1 MRYRLLSTGDKIE
14 FHDNIPA
21 EEVGL
26 GTSERVYV
34 SQVFDFNDNSVLN
47 EDLVISQTM
56 REKRPG
62 LNDELII
69 ELKNRLSKGE
79 VKFSFRKLNDR
90 LRRARGTVD
99 LNTILKEN
107 PDFGEWDKEYQPL
120 KLKNPYVIRYYD
132 LDKKNWRS
140 CDVSRLLIIIE

>member
-1 MRYRLLSTGDKIE
+1 MDNQKLYREIMC
-14 FHDNIPA
+14 A
-21 EEVGL
+21 
-26 GTSERVYV
+26 V
-34 SQVFDFNDNSVLN
+34 SQSVKKILQETAVFDFNDNSVLN

>member
-1 MRYRLLSTGDKIE
+1 MENNNQKLYREIMC
-14 FHDNIPA
+14 
-21 EEVGL
+21 V
-26 GTSERVYV
+26 V
-34 SQVFDFNDNSVLN
+34 SQSVKKMLQEFTVFDFNDNSVLN

-62 LNDELII
+62 LNDELVI

-79 VKFSFRKLNDR
+79 VKFSFRKLNDK

>member
-1 MRYRLLSTGDKIE
+1 MENNNQKLYREI
-14 FHDNIPA
+14 IC
-21 EEVGL
+21 V
-26 GTSERVYV
+26 V
-34 SQVFDFNDNSVLN
+34 SQSVKKMLQESVVFDFNDNSVLN

-56 REKRPG
+56 REKHPG
-62 LNDELII
+62 VNDELVI

-79 VKFSFRKLNDR
+79 VKFSFRKLNDK

>member
-1 MRYRLLSTGDKIE
+1 MENNNQKLYREIMC
-14 FHDNIPA
+14 
-21 EEVGL
+21 V
-26 GTSERVYV
+26 V
-34 SQVFDFNDNSVLN
+34 SQSVKKMLQESTVFDFNDNSVLN
-47 EDLVISQTM
+47 EDLVIRQTM
-56 REKRPG
+56 REKRAG
-62 LNDELII
+62 LNDELVI

-79 VKFSFRKLNDR
+79 VKFTFRKLNDK

>member
-1 MRYRLLSTGDKIE
+1 MENNNQKLYREIMC
-14 FHDNIPA
+14 
-21 EEVGL
+21 V
-26 GTSERVYV
+26 V
-34 SQVFDFNDNSVLN
+34 SQSVKKMLQESSVFDFNDNSVLN

-62 LNDELII
+62 LNDELVI

-79 VKFSFRKLNDR
+79 VKFSFRKLNDK

>member
-1 MRYRLLSTGDKIE
+1 MENNNQKLYREIMC
-14 FHDNIPA
+14 
-21 EEVGL
+21 V
-26 GTSERVYV
+26 V
-34 SQVFDFNDNSVLN
+34 SQSVKKMLQEFTVFDFNDNSVLN

-56 REKRPG
+56 RKKRPG
-62 LNDELII
+62 LNDELVI

-79 VKFSFRKLNDR
+79 VKFSFRKLNDK

>member
-1 MRYRLLSTGDKIE
+1 MENNNQKLYREIMC
-14 FHDNIPA
+14 A
-21 EEVGL
+21 
-26 GTSERVYV
+26 V
-34 SQVFDFNDNSVLN
+34 SQSVKKMLQESAVFDFNDNSVLN

-62 LNDELII
+62 LNDELVI

-79 VKFSFRKLNDR
+79 VKFSFRKLNDK

>member
-1 MRYRLLSTGDKIE
+1 MENNNQKLYREIICT
-14 FHDNIPA
+14 
-21 EEVGL
+21 
-26 GTSERVYV
+26 V
-34 SQVFDFNDNSVLN
+34 SQSVKKMLQESTVFDFNDNSVLN

-62 LNDELII
+62 LNDELVI

-79 VKFSFRKLNDR
+79 VKFSFRKLNDK

>member
-1 MRYRLLSTGDKIE
+1 MENNNQKLYREIICT
-14 FHDNIPA
+14 
-21 EEVGL
+21 
-26 GTSERVYV
+26 V
-34 SQVFDFNDNSVLN
+34 SQSVKKMLQESAVFDFNDNSVLN

-62 LNDELII
+62 LNDELVI

-79 VKFSFRKLNDR
+79 VKFSFRKLNDK

>member
-1 MRYRLLSTGDKIE
+1 METNNQKLYREI
-14 FHDNIPA
+14 ICA
-21 EEVGL
+21 
-26 GTSERVYV
+26 V
-34 SQVFDFNDNSVLN
+34 SQSVKKMLQESAVFDFNDNSVLN

-62 LNDELII
+62 LNDELVI

-79 VKFSFRKLNDR
+79 VKFSFRKLNDK

>member
-1 MRYRLLSTGDKIE
+1 MENNNQKLYREIMC
-14 FHDNIPA
+14 
-21 EEVGL
+21 V
-26 GTSERVYV
+26 V
-34 SQVFDFNDNSVLN
+34 SQSVKKVIQESDVFDFNDNSVLN

-62 LNDELII
+62 LNDELVI

-79 VKFSFRKLNDR
+79 VKFSFRKLNDK

>member
-1 MRYRLLSTGDKIE
+1 MENNNQKLYREIMC
-14 FHDNIPA
+14 
-21 EEVGL
+21 V
-26 GTSERVYV
+26 V
-34 SQVFDFNDNSVLN
+34 SQSVKKMLQESVDFDFNDNSVLN

-62 LNDELII
+62 LNDELVI

-79 VKFSFRKLNDR
+79 VKFSFRKLNDK

-99 LNTILKEN
+99 LKTILKEN

>member
-1 MRYRLLSTGDKIE
+1 MDNQKLYREIMC
-14 FHDNIPA
+14 A
-21 EEVGL
+21 
-26 GTSERVYV
+26 V
-34 SQVFDFNDNSVLN
+34 SQSVKKMLQESAVFDFNDNSVLN

>member
-1 MRYRLLSTGDKIE
+1 MENNNQKLYREIMC
-14 FHDNIPA
+14 
-21 EEVGL
+21 V
-26 GTSERVYV
+26 V
-34 SQVFDFNDNSVLN
+34 SQSIKKMLQESAVFDFNDNSVLN

-62 LNDELII
+62 LNDELVI

-79 VKFSFRKLNDR
+79 VKFSFRKLNDK

>member
-1 MRYRLLSTGDKIE
+1 MENNNQKLYREIMC
-14 FHDNIPA
+14 
-21 EEVGL
+21 V
-26 GTSERVYV
+26 V
-34 SQVFDFNDNSVLN
+34 SQSVKKMLQESTVFDFNDNLVLN

-62 LNDELII
+62 LNDELVI

-79 VKFSFRKLNDR
+79 VKFSFRKLNDK

>member
-1 MRYRLLSTGDKIE
+1 MENNNQKLYREI
-14 FHDNIPA
+14 ICA
-21 EEVGL
+21 
-26 GTSERVYV
+26 V
-34 SQVFDFNDNSVLN
+34 SQSVKKMLQEFAVFDFNDNSVLN

-62 LNDELII
+62 LNDELVI

-79 VKFSFRKLNDR
+79 VKFSFRKLNDK

>member
-1 MRYRLLSTGDKIE
+1 MENNNQKLYREIMC
-14 FHDNIPA
+14 
-21 EEVGL
+21 V
-26 GTSERVYV
+26 V
-34 SQVFDFNDNSVLN
+34 SQSIKKMLQESAIFDFNDNSVLN

-62 LNDELII
+62 LNDELVI

-79 VKFSFRKLNDR
+79 VKFSFRKLNDK

>member
-1 MRYRLLSTGDKIE
+1 MENNNQKLYREIMCAISQSVKKRLQEST
-14 FHDNIPA
+14 
-21 EEVGL
+21 
-26 GTSERVYV
+26 
-34 SQVFDFNDNSVLN
+34 VFDFNDNSVLN

-62 LNDELII
+62 LNDELVI

-79 VKFSFRKLNDR
+79 VKFSFRKLNDK

>member
-1 MRYRLLSTGDKIE
+1 MMENNNQKLYRKI
-14 FHDNIPA
+14 ICA
-21 EEVGL
+21 
-26 GTSERVYV
+26 V
-34 SQVFDFNDNSVLN
+34 SQSVKKMLQESVVFDFNDNSVLN

-62 LNDELII
+62 LNDELVI

-79 VKFSFRKLNDR
+79 VKFSFRKLNDK

>member
-1 MRYRLLSTGDKIE
+1 METNNQKLYREIMC
-14 FHDNIPA
+14 A
-21 EEVGL
+21 
-26 GTSERVYV
+26 V
-34 SQVFDFNDNSVLN
+34 SQSVKMMLQESVVFDFNDNSVLN
-47 EDLVISQTM
+47 EDLVISRTM

-62 LNDELII
+62 LNDELVI

-79 VKFSFRKLNDR
+79 VKFSFRKLNDK

-99 LNTILKEN
+99 LKTILKEN

>member
-1 MRYRLLSTGDKIE
+1 METNNQKLYREI
-14 FHDNIPA
+14 IC
-21 EEVGL
+21 V
-26 GTSERVYV
+26 V
-34 SQVFDFNDNSVLN
+34 SQSVKKMLQESAVFDFNDNSVLN

-62 LNDELII
+62 LNDELVI

-79 VKFSFRKLNDR
+79 VKFSFRKLNDK

>member
-1 MRYRLLSTGDKIE
+1 METNNQKLYREIMC
-14 FHDNIPA
+14 A
-21 EEVGL
+21 
-26 GTSERVYV
+26 V
-34 SQVFDFNDNSVLN
+34 SQSVKKMLQESVVFDFNDNSVLN

-62 LNDELII
+62 LNDELVI

-79 VKFSFRKLNDR
+79 VKFSFRKLNDK

>member
-1 MRYRLLSTGDKIE
+1 MENNNQKLYRETMC
-14 FHDNIPA
+14 
-21 EEVGL
+21 V
-26 GTSERVYV
+26 V
-34 SQVFDFNDNSVLN
+34 SQSVKKVIQESDVFDFIDNSVLN

-62 LNDELII
+62 LNDELVI

-79 VKFSFRKLNDR
+79 VKFSFRKLNDK

-99 LNTILKEN
+99 LKTILKEN

>member
-1 MRYRLLSTGDKIE
+1 MENNNQKLYREIMC
-14 FHDNIPA
+14 
-21 EEVGL
+21 V
-26 GTSERVYV
+26 V
-34 SQVFDFNDNSVLN
+34 SQSVKKMLQKSVVFDFNDNSVLN

-62 LNDELII
+62 LNDELVI

-79 VKFSFRKLNDR
+79 VKFSFRKLNDK

>member
-1 MRYRLLSTGDKIE
+1 MENNNQKLYREIMC
-14 FHDNIPA
+14 A
-21 EEVGL
+21 
-26 GTSERVYV
+26 V
-34 SQVFDFNDNSVLN
+34 SQSVKKMLQESVDFDFNDNSVLN

-62 LNDELII
+62 LNDELVI

-79 VKFSFRKLNDR
+79 VKFSFRKLNDK

>member
-1 MRYRLLSTGDKIE
+1 MEINNQKLYRKI
-14 FHDNIPA
+14 ICA
-21 EEVGL
+21 
-26 GTSERVYV
+26 V
-34 SQVFDFNDNSVLN
+34 SQSVKKMLQESVVFDFNDNSVLN

-56 REKRPG
+56 RENRPG
-62 LNDELII
+62 LNDELVI

-79 VKFSFRKLNDR
+79 VKFLFRKLNDR
-90 LRRARGTVD
+90 LIRAIGTID

-107 PDFGEWDKEYQPL
+107 PNFGEWDKEYQPL

>member
-1 MRYRLLSTGDKIE
+1 MENNNQKLYREIMC
-14 FHDNIPA
+14 A
-21 EEVGL
+21 
-26 GTSERVYV
+26 V
-34 SQVFDFNDNSVLN
+34 SQSVKKVLQESVVFDFNDNSVLN

-62 LNDELII
+62 LNDELVI

-79 VKFSFRKLNDR
+79 VKFSFRKLNDK

>member
-1 MRYRLLSTGDKIE
+1 MENNNQKLYREI
-14 FHDNIPA
+14 ICA
-21 EEVGL
+21 
-26 GTSERVYV
+26 V
-34 SQVFDFNDNSVLN
+34 SQSVKKMLQESAVFDFNDNSVLN

-62 LNDELII
+62 LNDELVI

-79 VKFSFRKLNDR
+79 VKFSFRKLNDK

-140 CDVSRLLIIIE
+140 CDVSRLLIIK

>member
-1 MRYRLLSTGDKIE
+1 MENNNQKLYREI
-14 FHDNIPA
+14 ICA
-21 EEVGL
+21 
-26 GTSERVYV
+26 V
-34 SQVFDFNDNSVLN
+34 SQSVKKMLQEFTVFDFNDNSVLN

-62 LNDELII
+62 LNDELVI

-79 VKFSFRKLNDR
+79 VKFSFRKLNDK

>member
-1 MRYRLLSTGDKIE
+1 MENNNQKLYREIMC
-14 FHDNIPA
+14 
-21 EEVGL
+21 V
-26 GTSERVYV
+26 V
-34 SQVFDFNDNSVLN
+34 SQSVKKMLQESIVFDFNDNSVLN

-56 REKRPG
+56 KEKRPG
-62 LNDELII
+62 LNDELVI
-69 ELKNRLSKGE
+69 ELKNKLAKGE
-79 VKFSFRKLNDR
+79 VKFSFRKLNDK

>member
-1 MRYRLLSTGDKIE
+1 MDNQKLYREI
-14 FHDNIPA
+14 ICA
-21 EEVGL
+21 
-26 GTSERVYV
+26 V
-34 SQVFDFNDNSVLN
+34 SQSAKKILQESVVFDFNDNSVLN

-69 ELKNRLSKGE
+69 ELKNRLTKGE

>member
-1 MRYRLLSTGDKIE
+1 MENNNQKLYREIMC
-14 FHDNIPA
+14 
-21 EEVGL
+21 V
-26 GTSERVYV
+26 V
-34 SQVFDFNDNSVLN
+34 SQSVKKMLQESTVFDFNDNSVLN

-56 REKRPG
+56 RKKRPG
-62 LNDELII
+62 LNDELVI

-79 VKFSFRKLNDR
+79 VKFSFRKLNDK

>member
-1 MRYRLLSTGDKIE
+1 MENNNQKLYREIMC
-14 FHDNIPA
+14 
-21 EEVGL
+21 V
-26 GTSERVYV
+26 V
-34 SQVFDFNDNSVLN
+34 SQSVKKMLQESVVFDFNDNSVLN

-62 LNDELII
+62 LNDELVI

-79 VKFSFRKLNDR
+79 VKFSFRKLNDK

-140 CDVSRLLIIIE
+140 CDVNRLLIIIE

>member
-1 MRYRLLSTGDKIE
+1 MENNNQKLYREIMC
-14 FHDNIPA
+14 A
-21 EEVGL
+21 
-26 GTSERVYV
+26 V
-34 SQVFDFNDNSVLN
+34 SQSVKKMLQESVVFDFNDNSVLN

-62 LNDELII
+62 LNDELVI

-79 VKFSFRKLNDR
+79 VKFSFRKLNDK

>member
-1 MRYRLLSTGDKIE
+1 MENNNQKLYREIMC
-14 FHDNIPA
+14 
-21 EEVGL
+21 V
-26 GTSERVYV
+26 V
-34 SQVFDFNDNSVLN
+34 SQSVKKMLQESADFDFNDNSVLN

-62 LNDELII
+62 LNDELVI

-79 VKFSFRKLNDR
+79 VKFSFRKLNDK